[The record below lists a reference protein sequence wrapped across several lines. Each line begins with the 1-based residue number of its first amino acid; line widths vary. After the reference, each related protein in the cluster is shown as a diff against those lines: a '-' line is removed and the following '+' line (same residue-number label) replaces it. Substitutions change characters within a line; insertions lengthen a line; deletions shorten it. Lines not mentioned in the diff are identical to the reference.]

1 MAACPKDRPL
11 VSPCGGL
18 APCAGTSPRILI
30 LGSFPSRLSLAH
42 AEYYGNPK
50 NQFWKIMAAIFP
62 LDPSL
67 PYPERVQQLT
77 ACGVALWDVVATC
90 SRQGSAD
97 ARITEPVFNDI
108 PKFLTDHTGV
118 RLVALNG
125 SRAAGFYRRVDTGIG
140 VRYIVLPSTS
150 PANAGT
156 PFEEKVRRWS
166 VLTQE
171 Q

>member
-50 NQFWKIMAAIFP
+50 NQFWKIMAALFP
-62 LDPSL
+62 LDPSK

-77 ACGVALWDVVATC
+77 DCGVALWDVVASC

-97 ARITEPVFNDI
+97 ARITEPLFNDL
-108 PKFLTDHTGV
+108 PRFLREHPVV

-125 SRAAGFYRRVDTGIG
+125 STAATFYRRVDAGSG
-140 VRYIVLPSTS
+140 VPWIVLPSTS

-156 PFEEKVRRWS
+156 SFEEKVRRWS
-166 VLTQE
+166 ALQRE
-171 Q
+171 